1 MLWERGLLT
10 SDHLRASLF
19 CHPLSSRCLLTHTHA
34 PFRSSS
40 VLILILRFVLVLCE
54 QTNPKY
60 WDDEDAETVDDAY
73 GDDWEK
79 VAAFAYDN
87 VEYSM
92 VKILEPVLIL
102 AKEDPVSQCA

>member
-1 MLWERGLLT
+1 MLKSMPGSSYTR
-10 SDHLRASLF
+10 
-19 CHPLSSRCLLTHTHA
+19 PLSKLECTH
-34 PFRSSS
+34 SEG
-40 VLILILRFVLVLCE
+40 VLRVVLVLCE

-102 AKEDPVSQCA
+102 AKEDPVSRRA

>member
-1 MLWERGLLT
+1 MV
-10 SDHLRASLF
+10 A
-19 CHPLSSRCLLTHTHA
+19 CLSA
-34 PFRSSS
+34 
-40 VLILILRFVLVLCE
+40 

-60 WDDEDAETVDDAY
+60 WDDEDAEDVEDAY

-79 VAAFAYDN
+79 VAAFQYDN

-102 AKEDPVSQCA
+102 AKEDPVSRQPGGGVGVVVWGVLQREEGESRWELPCWEVTRK

>member
-1 MLWERGLLT
+1 
-10 SDHLRASLF
+10 
-19 CHPLSSRCLLTHTHA
+19 
-34 PFRSSS
+34 
-40 VLILILRFVLVLCE
+40 LCE

-102 AKEDPVSQCA
+102 AKEDPVSRLVKQKLDVLDGCPRSGRRVIS

>member
-1 MLWERGLLT
+1 MV
-10 SDHLRASLF
+10 A
-19 CHPLSSRCLLTHTHA
+19 CLSA
-34 PFRSSS
+34 
-40 VLILILRFVLVLCE
+40 

-60 WDDEDAETVDDAY
+60 WDDEDAEDVEDAY

-79 VAAFAYDN
+79 VAAFQYDN

-102 AKEDPVSQCA
+102 AKEDPVSSSLGAGVGGVLKREQGGISLGTSSLGSYSQMSASYLFTCSLCLPW

>member
-1 MLWERGLLT
+1 M
-10 SDHLRASLF
+10 
-19 CHPLSSRCLLTHTHA
+19 
-34 PFRSSS
+34 
-40 VLILILRFVLVLCE
+40 LVLCE

-102 AKEDPVSQCA
+102 AKEDPVSRLVKQKLDVLDRCRRSGRLMIS